1 MRCSEVTAMHR
12 APPAA
17 FPGSL
22 EAGSARHKLNQVTG
36 FEIKVF
42 FVLQL
47 SVINSDYR
55 REITWPLRPGVIVI
69 VTGGYYVDGF
79 QLGEIDTRF
88 VAMDVFS
95 YAATKAA
102 IQNFVAVIQRQINSL
117 TDYIGARGVV
127 LVQNPETSDL
137 GFGSQ

>member
-1 MRCSEVTAMHR
+1 MRCSEATAMHP

-47 SVINSDYR
+47 AVINSDYR
-55 REITWPLRPGVIVI
+55 REITGPLRPGVIVI
-69 VTGGYYVDGF
+69 VTGPHSPNAF
-79 QLGEIDTRF
+79 HPAKTHPPLPAIH
-88 VAMDVFS
+88 VA
-95 YAATKAA
+95 
-102 IQNFVAVIQRQINSL
+102 
-117 TDYIGARGVV
+117 
-127 LVQNPETSDL
+127 TSPPP
-137 GFGSQ
+137 

>member
-1 MRCSEVTAMHR
+1 MRCSEATAMHP

-17 FPGSL
+17 FQGSL

-47 SVINSDYR
+47 AVINSDYR
-55 REITWPLRPGVIVI
+55 REITGPLRPGVIVI
-69 VTGGYYVDGF
+69 VTGGYYVDAF
-79 QLGEIDTRF
+79 QVGEIDPRF

-95 YAATKAA
+95 YAANKAA
-102 IQNFVAVIQRQINSL
+102 IQKFVAVIQRQINSL
-117 TDYIGARGVV
+117 TDYIGARVGG
-127 LVQNPETSDL
+127 LVQYPVTSDL
-137 GFGSQ
+137 GFCS